1 MEKNAIA
8 GYNSCGAW
16 MNGEYFI
23 IDRTFLTGEGN
34 SAPRTAIIRK
44 VKIRQIECQNNWV
57 LMAYA
62 FSLV

>member
-1 MEKNAIA
+1 
-8 GYNSCGAW
+8 

-23 IDRTFLTGEGN
+23 IDRTFLSGEGN